1 MKYSKELIGYYL
13 YHLIEKKSVCLKV
26 SLHFQRKNLFMI
38 EAMRENTRTP
48 QIWQNMSCINEIS
61 TFCGTKKVFLAY
73 ERHELKVDIYSN
85 ACFQLDID
93 DRKNISQDMF

>member
-1 MKYSKELIGYYL
+1 
-13 YHLIEKKSVCLKV
+13 
-26 SLHFQRKNLFMI
+26 
-38 EAMRENTRTP
+38 
-48 QIWQNMSCINEIS
+48 MSCINEIS
-61 TFCGTKKVFLAY
+61 NFCGTKKVFLAY

>member
-1 MKYSKELIGYYL
+1 
-13 YHLIEKKSVCLKV
+13 
-26 SLHFQRKNLFMI
+26 
-38 EAMRENTRTP
+38 
-48 QIWQNMSCINEIS
+48 MSCINEIS
-61 TFCGTKKVFLAY
+61 TFCGTKKVFLTY